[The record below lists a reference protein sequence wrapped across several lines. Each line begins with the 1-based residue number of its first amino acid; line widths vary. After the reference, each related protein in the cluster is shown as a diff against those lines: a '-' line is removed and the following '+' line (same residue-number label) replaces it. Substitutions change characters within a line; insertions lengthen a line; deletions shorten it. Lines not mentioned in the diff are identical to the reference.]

1 MGCRNDRFLWKTTQ
15 FYISW
20 CYNMAWKLSSVFG
33 NYCTCSEVTSDK
45 EKIVQPDSDLLLPGG
60 FNGRYCMSK
69 WKLDLEKN
77 KIIDVSIGVCIP
89 SSCAAEEFLKFLADN
104 NSFIVPPIVG
114 SLTPVSIKCKSD
126 EIPWE
131 AKDIVVLFLYCLFG
145 VFLVA
150 GTLFDIIK
158 RWKSS
163 DLPVIIQSSAQQEPI
178 TRDKEDLPTT
188 EKSAAHD
195 GEPTSEP
202 RKTDNLTYGTNE
214 TKSSNLLIDLN
225 NKSSWMEGNQAKFLM
240 CFSVYTNG
248 ARILDTTPGKGQLN
262 CLHGIR
268 FLTMSWV
275 ILGHTYRFSMQVVG
289 NVLEAVKDK
298 DSFAFTAVSNFSFS
312 VDSFFLLSGL
322 LLAYLFFKDSVGNRK
337 TVSYWVHF
345 YIHRIWRLTPVY
357 MMVLA
362 FDAVLWKHLSSGPF
376 WSEDGYDGEK
386 CKKNWWYNLL
396 YINNFNK
403 QGEQCLGPTWYLA
416 NDMQMYLVSPIFLVS
431 IFYQPLFGI
440 ILTCAS
446 ILSSST
452 ITGLLS
458 IKYGFFAS
466 PPRGGQSGPNEQLKL
481 AALIEAYFNTIYQKP
496 WCRIGAYLVGILLG
510 YILYRLEK
518 KKNFLNKW
526 LVLVGWL
533 LATGICM
540 CILYGM
546 YHANPGVKVSAFY
559 FSVSRTMWAVGLA
572 WLIFAC
578 VTGHG
583 GFINTILSWGF
594 WIPLSRLSY
603 CAYLI
608 HPLILFWY
616 FQSRNSLLYF
626 SHETMV
632 SCFTAFLVWS
642 YGIALMVSLA
652 FEVPMMGLEK
662 LILKRGSRQT
672 R

>member
-431 IFYQPLFGI
+431 IFY
-440 ILTCAS
+440 
-446 ILSSST
+446 
-452 ITGLLS
+452 
-458 IKYGFFAS
+458 
-466 PPRGGQSGPNEQLKL
+466 
-481 AALIEAYFNTIYQKP
+481 LIEAYFNTIYQKP